1 MARYGKGDDPDEKG
15 SVRDADFS
23 LLGQEFVA
31 MDSAREHKFGL
42 RRSSIALMNPSLMR
56 EHHRKSAVFGELVW
70 LFRPTWSTQGFD

>member
-1 MARYGKGDDPDEKG
+1 
-15 SVRDADFS
+15 
-23 LLGQEFVA
+23 

-70 LFRPTWSTQGFD
+70 LFGPHGLRKVLKWFHDSPNSHIASASH